1 MSKAL
6 SAKSSGLDF
15 SDLDKPEAAESS
27 PTPVPVRAR
36 SGVAAVERS
45 VGVHQKLQ
53 EAQDRLKQ
61 FEDARLVEKL
71 DPNQLKPSR
80 WKNRDEAAF
89 ATPEFAELKEEIR
102 LAGGNVQAIKVRK
115 RAEGEFEIV
124 YGHRRTRACLEL
136 GLMVSAVVDDLSDA
150 AAFVEM
156 HRENRSRADLSPW
169 EQGVMFQDALAKGLF
184 PSMRKLA
191 EALGVSSGNMT
202 NAMKLA
208 ELPIEVV
215 AAFSSPLDLQFRWAL
230 PLQEAVEK
238 DREGVL
244 TRAVALR
251 DAGQKRAPR
260 HVFEVLTGR
269 DDGGA
274 QAATKQIRFG
284 RRVAGTFSRDAKN
297 GVVLKLAPDVLS
309 LGQEKLLLE
318 YLQTLFG
325 KKN

>member
-15 SDLDKPEAAESS
+15 SDLDKPGSESS
-27 PTPVPVRAR
+27 PTPLLVRAR

-61 FEDARLVEKL
+61 FEDAKLVEKL
-71 DPNQLKPSR
+71 DPNRLKPSR

-115 RAEGEFEIV
+115 TGDGEFEIV

-136 GLMVSAVVDDLSDA
+136 GLLVSAVVEDLSDA

-208 ELPIEVV
+208 ELPMEVV
-215 AAFSSPLDLQFRWAL
+215 QAFGSPLDLQFRWAL

-238 DREGVL
+238 DRDGVL
-244 TRAVALR
+244 TRAAALR
-251 DAGQKRAPR
+251 DAGQKGTPR
-260 HVFEVLTGR
+260 HIFEVLTGR
-269 DDGGA
+269 DGGA
-274 QAATKQIRFG
+274 QTTAKQIRFG

-309 LGQEKLLLE
+309 VEQERLLLD